1 MRHLPHSGFTNRKGA
16 EKCPRMWSGRVL
28 GRYWSLQL
36 PGIVIV
42 ILLTFA
48 AANVFEWPQWIV
60 WTVAVAWV
68 AKEAIVYAIVWRVYD
83 PSYPSTLPYPAEGAK
98 GMAAD
103 DIDASGIVRIVGE
116 LWRADLA
123 QGARHIKKGEPVRVV
138 ARHGLTLVVEPDDP
152 RRCL

>member
-1 MRHLPHSGFTNRKGA
+1 MRHLPHTGFTSRNGA
-16 EKCPRMWSGRVL
+16 KKCGRMWSRIVL
-28 GRYWSLQL
+28 ARYWSMQL

-42 ILLTFA
+42 ILLMFA

-83 PSYPSTLPYPAEGAK
+83 PSYPSTLPYPAEGAE

-103 DIDASGIVRIVGE
+103 DIDASGIVRIGGE
-116 LWRADLA
+116 LWGADLA
-123 QGARHIKKGEPVRVV
+123 HGARHIKKGEPVRVI
-138 ARHGLTLVVEPDDP
+138 ARHGLTLVVEPDEP
-152 RRCL
+152 RASL